1 MGRHSAAITTTLVIT
16 IAAAAAC
23 GGAREIEVR
32 HAAVPEVDDSVYVQ
46 VSNDQFYDARVYVLY
61 EGGARY
67 SLGLIT
73 GHMKSAVTPVLWQP
87 RPMLFEISFIARE
100 GLYYSEEVVVDP
112 GDMVFVSI
120 PPNIGSSAFFRRG
133 GY

>member
-120 PPNIGSSAFFRRG
+120 PPNIGSSAF
-133 GY
+133 